1 LSGPVIKGRL
11 TRGLFIGRFQPYHL
25 GHKMMIDFALKNT
38 DDLIIVIGS
47 SQSCYE
53 VRNPFTCG
61 ERILMIKESLN
72 ANKDID
78 QKRILIIPVPD
89 SNIHYVWT
97 HQVDMMV
104 PKYDCVFSN
113 DPYTVLLFRERN
125 IIVRSKELYR
135 RKYFSSTEIRRRM
148 TKDVKWEH
156 LTSKEAVKVIN
167 DIGGVRRMKELI
179 QKVEGIRHP

>member
-1 LSGPVIKGRL
+1 
-11 TRGLFIGRFQPYHL
+11 
-25 GHKMMIDFALKNT
+25 MMIDFALKNT

-53 VRNPFTCG
+53 LRNPFTCG

-89 SNIHYVWT
+89 SSVHYMWT

-104 PKYDCVFSN
+104 PKYDYVFSN

-125 IIVRSKELYR
+125 ITVRSKQLYR
-135 RKYFSSTEIRRRM
+135 RKYLSSTEIRRRM
-148 TKDVKWEH
+148 TNDMKWEH
-156 LTSKEAVKVIN
+156 LTSKETVKVIH
-167 DIGGVRRMKELI
+167 DIGGVSRMKKLTLEF
-179 QKVEGIRHP
+179 KGMRHG

>member
-1 LSGPVIKGRL
+1 M

-25 GHKMMIDFALKNT
+25 GHKMMIDFALNKT

-53 VRNPFTCG
+53 LRNPFTCG

-72 ANKDID
+72 ANKKID

-89 SNIHYVWT
+89 TNVHYIWT

-104 PKYDCVFSN
+104 PKYDYVFTN
-113 DPYTVLLFRERN
+113 DPYTFLLFKERN
-125 IIVRSKELYR
+125 IRVLSKELYR
-135 RKYFSSTEIRRRM
+135 RRYLSSTEIRRRM
-148 TKDVKWEH
+148 TNNARWEH
-156 LTSKEAVKVIN
+156 LTSKETVKVIK
-167 DIGGVRRMKELI
+167 DIGGVERMKELS
-179 QKVEGIRHP
+179 QKLDVMGHR